1 MMILPAIDLRNGRC
15 VRLTQGRKTAVR
27 VYSDDPVRMAR
38 QFQRDGARMLH
49 VVDLDAAFSERD
61 SPNHRVLRDLV
72 RAVEIPIQ
80 FGGGIRTRK
89 DATEVIELGVTRIV
103 IGTMAIESPEVLTK
117 MLRQFASEQI
127 AIGIDARNG
136 RVATRGWETQEQVEA
151 LDLARKFKGLGAERI
166 VYTDIERDGAL
177 AGPNI
182 EQTCAIGALGLK
194 VTASGGV
201 SSLEDLR
208 RLKLASPCGIDSV
221 IIGKALY
228 ERRFTLKEALHIS
241 RVG

>member
-117 MLRQFASEQI
+117 MLRQH
-127 AIGIDARNG
+127 
-136 RVATRGWETQEQVEA
+136 
-151 LDLARKFKGLGAERI
+151 
-166 VYTDIERDGAL
+166 
-177 AGPNI
+177 
-182 EQTCAIGALGLK
+182 
-194 VTASGGV
+194 
-201 SSLEDLR
+201 LR
-208 RLKLASPCGIDSV
+208 
-221 IIGKALY
+221 
-228 ERRFTLKEALHIS
+228 
-241 RVG
+241 